1 MPCLSAAVVC
11 VGTDGQ
17 QEPGLVSE
25 LLVVDCGSRLIGEW
39 SLLPVLFVSVVLR
52 TAFVKSYTIR
62 RWSRLWSVEMRAS
75 VVFDKVIFL
84 CHGLGSTSR
93 YLC

>member
-52 TAFVKSYTIR
+52 TAFV
-62 RWSRLWSVEMRAS
+62 
-75 VVFDKVIFL
+75 
-84 CHGLGSTSR
+84 
-93 YLC
+93 